1 MKSTKLEI
9 VRYLLGEN
17 INKPNRQMISN
28 GDKNVNYTRRTAK
41 RYKQYF
47 WRK

>member
-9 VRYLLGEN
+9 VRYLLGQN
-17 INKPNRQMISN
+17 VYKSNSRIISH
-28 GDKNVNYTRRTAK
+28 GDKNVNFARKASK

-47 WRK
+47 